1 MPDRVELYKIVDYL
15 KSIEIISSIQ
25 VVFLDDSLQRSICK
39 LRCSLLP
46 SRYKLDVRLIQTEN
60 EIIYSYQLFH
70 ERPIIRWDNAPHFPS
85 VTTFPHHFHDQNDKI
100 KASNLM
106 GDIIKDIDY
115 VLGEIKRLL
124 TEGEL

>member
-1 MPDRVELYKIVDYL
+1 MPDRIELSKIVDYL

-46 SRYKLDVRLIQTEN
+46 SQYKLDVRLIQTEN
-60 EIIYSYQLFH
+60 QIIYSYQLFH
-70 ERPIIRWDNAPHFPS
+70 DRPIIRWDNAPHFPS

-100 KASNLM
+100 KASNLT
-106 GDIIKDIDY
+106 GDIIEDIEY
-115 VLGEIKRLL
+115 VLGKIKRLL
-124 TEGEL
+124 IEGDL

>member
-1 MPDRVELYKIVDYL
+1 MPDKVELSKIIDYL

-25 VVFLDDSLQRSICK
+25 VLFLDDSLQRSICK

-46 SRYKLDVRLIQTEN
+46 SEYKLDVRLIQTEN

-70 ERPIIRWDNAPHFPS
+70 DRPIIRWDNAPHFPS

-100 KASNLM
+100 KASTLM
-106 GDIIKDIDY
+106 GDVIEDIDY
-115 VLGEIKRLL
+115 VLREIRRLL

>member
-1 MPDRVELYKIVDYL
+1 MPDRAELSKIVDYL

-25 VVFLDDSLQRSICK
+25 VIFLDDSLQRSICK
-39 LRCSLLP
+39 IRCSLLP

-60 EIIYSYQLFH
+60 KIIYSYQLFH
-70 ERPIIRWDNAPHFPS
+70 DRPIIRWDNAPHFPS
-85 VTTFPHHFHDQNDKI
+85 VSTFPHHFHNQNDKI
-100 KASNLM
+100 ETSNLI
-106 GDIIKDIDY
+106 GDIIEDIDY

>member
-25 VVFLDDSLQRSICK
+25 IVFLDDSLQRSICK

-70 ERPIIRWDNAPHFPS
+70 DRPIIRWDNAPHFPS

-100 KASNLM
+100 KASNLT
-106 GDIIKDIDY
+106 GDIIEDIDY
-115 VLGEIKRLL
+115 VLGKIKRLL
-124 TEGEL
+124 IEGDL

>member
-1 MPDRVELYKIVDYL
+1 MPDRIELSKIVDYL

-46 SRYKLDVRLIQTEN
+46 SQYKLDVRLIQTEN
-60 EIIYSYQLFH
+60 QIIYSYQLFH
-70 ERPIIRWDNAPHFPS
+70 DRPIIRWDNAPHFPS

-100 KASNLM
+100 KASNLK
-106 GDIIKDIDY
+106 GDIIEDIDY
-115 VLGEIKRLL
+115 VLGKIKRLL
-124 TEGEL
+124 IEGDL

>member
-1 MPDRVELYKIVDYL
+1 MPDRVELSKIVDYL

-46 SRYKLDVRLIQTEN
+46 SQYKLDVRLIQTEN

-70 ERPIIRWDNAPHFPS
+70 DRPIIRWDNAPHFPW

-106 GDIIKDIDY
+106 GDIIEDIDY

>member
-1 MPDRVELYKIVDYL
+1 MPDRVELSKIVDYL

-70 ERPIIRWDNAPHFPS
+70 DRPIIRWDNAPHFPS

-100 KASNLM
+100 KESNLM
-106 GDIIKDIDY
+106 GDIIEDIDH

>member
-1 MPDRVELYKIVDYL
+1 MPDRVELSKIVDYL

-39 LRCSLLP
+39 IRCSLLP

-70 ERPIIRWDNAPHFPS
+70 DRPVIRWDNAPHFPS

-100 KASNLM
+100 EPSNLI
-106 GDIIKDIDY
+106 GDIIEDIDY
-115 VLGEIKRLL
+115 VLGKIKRLL

>member
-1 MPDRVELYKIVDYL
+1 MPDRVELSKIVDYL

-25 VVFLDDSLQRSICK
+25 IVFLDDSLQRSICK

-70 ERPIIRWDNAPHFPS
+70 DGPIIRWDNAPHFPS

-100 KASNLM
+100 KSSTLIGN
-106 GDIIKDIDY
+106 IIEDIDY
-115 VLGEIKRLL
+115 VLGEIKRSLN
-124 TEGEL
+124 EGEL

>member
-1 MPDRVELYKIVDYL
+1 MSDRVELYKIVDYL

-25 VVFLDDSLQRSICK
+25 IVFLDDSLQRSICK

-85 VTTFPHHFHDQNDKI
+85 LTTFPHHFHDQNDKI

-115 VLGEIKRLL
+115 VLGEIKQLL

>member
-1 MPDRVELYKIVDYL
+1 MPDSVELYKIVDYL

-25 VVFLDDSLQRSICK
+25 IVFLDDSLQRSICK

-70 ERPIIRWDNAPHFPS
+70 DRPIIRWDNAPHFPS

-100 KASNLM
+100 KASNLT
-106 GDIIKDIDY
+106 GDIIEDIDY
-115 VLGEIKRLL
+115 VLGKIKRLL
-124 TEGEL
+124 IEGDL

>member
-1 MPDRVELYKIVDYL
+1 MPDRVELSKIVDYL

-25 VVFLDDSLQRSICK
+25 VVFFDDSLQRSVCK

-70 ERPIIRWDNAPHFPS
+70 NRPIIRWDNAPHFPS

>member
-1 MPDRVELYKIVDYL
+1 MPDRVELSKIVDYL

-25 VVFLDDSLQRSICK
+25 VVFFDDSLQRSVCK

-70 ERPIIRWDNAPHFPS
+70 DRPIIRWDNAPHFPS

-124 TEGEL
+124 IEGEL

>member
-25 VVFLDDSLQRSICK
+25 IVFLDDSLQRSICK

-70 ERPIIRWDNAPHFPS
+70 DRPIIRWDNAPHFPS

-100 KASNLM
+100 KASKLM
-106 GDIIKDIDY
+106 GDIIEDIDY
-115 VLGEIKRLL
+115 VLGKIKRLL

>member
-1 MPDRVELYKIVDYL
+1 MSDRVELYKIVDYL

-25 VVFLDDSLQRSICK
+25 IVFLDDSLQRSICK
-39 LRCSLLP
+39 LRCRLLP

-70 ERPIIRWDNAPHFPS
+70 NRPIIRWDNAPHFPS

-106 GDIIKDIDY
+106 GDIIEDIDY
-115 VLGEIKRLL
+115 VFGEIKRLL

>member
-1 MPDRVELYKIVDYL
+1 MPDRIELSKIVDYL

-25 VVFLDDSLQRSICK
+25 IVFLDDSLQRSICK

-70 ERPIIRWDNAPHFPS
+70 DRPIIRWDNAPHFPS

-100 KASNLM
+100 KASNLT
-106 GDIIKDIDY
+106 GDIIEDIDY

-124 TEGEL
+124 AEGEL

>member
-1 MPDRVELYKIVDYL
+1 MPDRVELSKIVDYL
-15 KSIEIISSIQ
+15 KSIEIISSTQ

-46 SRYKLDVRLIQTEN
+46 SRYKLDLRLIQTEN

-70 ERPIIRWDNAPHFPS
+70 DRPIIRWDNAPHFPS

-106 GDIIKDIDY
+106 GDIIEDIDY

-124 TEGEL
+124 AEGEL

>member
-1 MPDRVELYKIVDYL
+1 MPDRVELSKIVDYL
-15 KSIEIISSIQ
+15 KSIEIISSIK
-25 VVFLDDSLQRSICK
+25 VVSLDDSLQRSICK

-70 ERPIIRWDNAPHFPS
+70 DRPIIRWDNAPHFPS

-106 GDIIKDIDY
+106 GDIIEDIDY

-124 TEGEL
+124 TDGEL

>member
-1 MPDRVELYKIVDYL
+1 MPDRVELSKIVDYL

-39 LRCSLLP
+39 IRCSLLP

-70 ERPIIRWDNAPHFPS
+70 GRPIIRWDNAPHFPS

-100 KASNLM
+100 ETSNLK
-106 GDIIKDIDY
+106 GDIIDAH
-115 VLGEIKRLL
+115 L
-124 TEGEL
+124 

>member
-1 MPDRVELYKIVDYL
+1 MPDRVELSKIVDYL

-25 VVFLDDSLQRSICK
+25 IVFLDDSLQRSICK
-39 LRCSLLP
+39 LRCNLLP

-70 ERPIIRWDNAPHFPS
+70 DRPIIRWDNAPHFPS

-100 KASNLM
+100 KESNLM
-106 GDIIKDIDY
+106 GDIIEDIDY

>member
-1 MPDRVELYKIVDYL
+1 MPDRIELSKIVDYL

-46 SRYKLDVRLIQTEN
+46 SQYKLDVRLIQTEN
-60 EIIYSYQLFH
+60 QIIYSYQLFH
-70 ERPIIRWDNAPHFPS
+70 DRPIIRWDNAPHFPS

-100 KASNLM
+100 KASNLT
-106 GDIIKDIDY
+106 GDIIEDIDY
-115 VLGEIKRLL
+115 VLGKIKQLL
-124 TEGEL
+124 IEGDL

>member
-1 MPDRVELYKIVDYL
+1 MPDRVELSKIVDYL

-39 LRCSLLP
+39 IRCSLLP

-70 ERPIIRWDNAPHFPS
+70 DRPVIRWDNAPHFPS

-100 KASNLM
+100 EPSNLI
-106 GDIIKDIDY
+106 GDIIEDIDY
-115 VLGEIKRLL
+115 VLGKIKRLL
-124 TEGEL
+124 SEGEL

>member
-1 MPDRVELYKIVDYL
+1 MPDRVELSKIVDYL
-15 KSIEIISSIQ
+15 KSIEIVSSIQ
-25 VVFLDDSLQRSICK
+25 IVFLDDSLQRSICK
-39 LRCSLLP
+39 LRCNLLP

-70 ERPIIRWDNAPHFPS
+70 DRPIIRWDNAPHFPS

-106 GDIIKDIDY
+106 GDIIEDIDY

>member
-1 MPDRVELYKIVDYL
+1 MPDRIELSKIVDYL

-46 SRYKLDVRLIQTEN
+46 SQYKLDVRLIQTEN
-60 EIIYSYQLFH
+60 QIIYSYQLFH
-70 ERPIIRWDNAPHFPS
+70 DRPIIRWDNAPHFPS

-100 KASNLM
+100 KASNLT
-106 GDIIKDIDY
+106 GDIIEDIDY
-115 VLGEIKRLL
+115 VLGKIKRLL
-124 TEGEL
+124 IEGDF

>member
-1 MPDRVELYKIVDYL
+1 MSDRVELYKIVDYL

-25 VVFLDDSLQRSICK
+25 IVFLDDSLQRSICK

-85 VTTFPHHFHDQNDKI
+85 LTTFPHHFHDQNDKI

>member
-1 MPDRVELYKIVDYL
+1 MPDRVELFKIVNYL
-15 KSIEIISSIQ
+15 KSIEFISSIH

-70 ERPIIRWDNAPHFPS
+70 DRPIIRWDNAPHFPS

-106 GDIIKDIDY
+106 GDIIEAIDY
-115 VLGEIKRLL
+115 VP
-124 TEGEL
+124 